1 MRREARGES
10 GIMGCDI
17 IHNHTPAVFCELHT
31 CKAHCL
37 KT

>member
-17 IHNHTPAVFCELHT
+17 IHNYTPAVFCELIHVRHT
-31 CKAHCL
+31 A
-37 KT
+37 